1 MFCLTL
7 LFSHSNSYVRLPLG
21 ISHRDRLKLPSHP
34 QGPLRLCHQN
44 WTWDRGCLLD
54 VSTTKRGRG
63 KQAETH
69 AEQFTSLTT
78 YSPCNQWDTTIP
90 SKSWGHWVCH
100 CHKAQQDKWK
110 IESEGRISPPS
121 ALLCIIPPLPQN
133 PHSPNPTPGH
143 RAPELFPETCCSNM
157 MPFVASNKEQGCQKT
172 GIETLSGS
180 SDITKWTPGPK
191 EERKDLS

>member
-44 WTWDRGCLLD
+44 WTWDCGCLLG
-54 VSTTKRGRG
+54 VSTTERGRG
-63 KQAETH
+63 KQRKPVL
-69 AEQFTSLTT
+69 SR
-78 YSPCNQWDTTIP
+78 SPVSPHNQWDTTIP
-90 SKSWGHWVCH
+90 SKTWGHWVCH
-100 CHKAQQDKWK
+100 CHKAQQVKWK
-110 IESEGRISPPS
+110 IESEGRISPHS

-133 PHSPNPTPGH
+133 PHSSNPTPGH
-143 RAPELFPETCCSNM
+143 RAPKLFLETRCSNM

-172 GIETLSGS
+172 GIETLNGS
-180 SDITKWTPGPK
+180 LDITKWTPGPK
-191 EERKDLS
+191 EERKNLS